1 MHVKERERNSKTFS
15 STPAWLHFFTNSSS
29 VHTYGD
35 LEERDTYNSLLSSG
49 CYIQF
54 WCISGMI
61 LTIVLKGNRKRDVII
76 K

>member
-35 LEERDTYNSLLSSG
+35 LEERETHITHCCHL
-49 CYIQF
+49 
-54 WCISGMI
+54 
-61 LTIVLKGNRKRDVII
+61 DVTFSFGVFPG
-76 K
+76 